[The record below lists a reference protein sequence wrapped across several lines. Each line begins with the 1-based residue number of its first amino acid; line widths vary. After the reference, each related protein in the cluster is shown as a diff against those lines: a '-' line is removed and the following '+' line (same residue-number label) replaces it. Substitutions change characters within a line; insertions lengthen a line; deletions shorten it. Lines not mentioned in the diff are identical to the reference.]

1 MPQGD
6 GLDGNFRLVE
16 ELQLLAALGAIR
28 LRNTSGMGWDALALL
43 DRLCRHREDFAQ
55 VHLRGIG
62 FRSEALALLPK
73 ELPAKPLE
81 LVLERCDLLSLRTHD
96 DGKLPGAQRTHFG
109 EVR

>member
-1 MPQGD
+1 MHQGD

-28 LRNTSGMGWDALALL
+28 LGNASGMGRDALVFV
-43 DRLCRHREDFAQ
+43 DRLRRRRENFAQ

-62 FRSEALALLPK
+62 FGSEALALLSK

-81 LVLERCDLLSLRTHD
+81 LVFQRCDLLSLRTHD

-109 EVR
+109 EVG